1 MNEDEGCHLLSS
13 LLFYEISTEPQN
25 TYGVIAPCY
34 SKCATCRK
42 GEENIDGE
50 IKMNCD
56 TCISSL
62 YQEKFPSTNCISDSE
77 NNLGIDISNS
87 NDKKCGM

>member
-1 MNEDEGCHLLSS
+1 MYKKE
-13 LLFYEISTEPQN
+13 
-25 TYGVIAPCY
+25 
-34 SKCATCRK
+34 
-42 GEENIDGE
+42 EENIE
-50 IKMNCD
+50 RIKMNCD

-62 YQEKFPSTNCISDSE
+62 YQEKFPSANCISDSE